1 MDDKRI
7 NWELIMHFGF
17 SVLYILVVA
26 AGAAVVEL
34 AARGMRWLG
43 VSDFTYYLL
52 SGTAHLM
59 LLMDVVLLVLVLYY
73 STRKLLRRAANEN
86 G

>member
-17 SVLYILVVA
+17 SVLYILLVA

-59 LLMDVVLLVLVLYY
+59 LVMDVVLLVLVLYY

>member
-52 SGTAHLM
+52 SGAAHLM
-59 LLMDVVLLVLVLYY
+59 LVMDVVLLVLVLYY